1 MRSFN
6 IKSAEDI
13 VKLVQETGFLPFFKN
28 GIRGFSVEEHCP
40 AELWFAEGAD
50 GPWEWKGP
58 AIRSGKCFYGKFFNG
73 KAGFI
78 SNIWFPHFANFRRD
92 GYDFDSRCDEGL
104 APYKD
109 KTVFDT
115 VAKKGKLLSKELKYL
130 CNFRKGG
137 NTGFETII
145 TRLQMQTYV
154 VISDFVYMRDKYG
167 KIYGWGVSE
176 YSTPEKLDGYDFVTS
191 AYKTEPQKSY
201 EKIAAHLKSVLPE
214 ATERQFA
221 DILKP

>member
-1 MRSFN
+1 MRLFE

-13 VKLVQETGFLPFFKN
+13 VKLVQATGFLPFFAN
-28 GIRGFSVEEHCP
+28 GIRGFSVEECCP
-40 AELWFAEGAD
+40 RELC
-50 GPWEWKGP
+50 PWEWKGP

-78 SNIWFPHFANFRRD
+78 SREWFPHFANFRRD
-92 GYDFDSRCDEGL
+92 GYDFDSRCDEGP
-104 APYKD
+104 APFKD
-109 KTVFDT
+109 KNVYETIT
-115 VAKKGKLLSKELKYL
+115 KKGKLLSKELKYL

-154 VISDFVYMRDKYG
+154 VISDFVYMRDKFG

-176 YSTPEKLDGYDFVTS
+176 YSTPEKLAGYEFATS
-191 AYKTEPQKSY
+191 AYKTAPSESY
-201 EKIAAHLKSVLPE
+201 AEILRRLKDVLPE
-214 ATERQFA
+214 ASDRQIA
-221 DILKP
+221 EILKP